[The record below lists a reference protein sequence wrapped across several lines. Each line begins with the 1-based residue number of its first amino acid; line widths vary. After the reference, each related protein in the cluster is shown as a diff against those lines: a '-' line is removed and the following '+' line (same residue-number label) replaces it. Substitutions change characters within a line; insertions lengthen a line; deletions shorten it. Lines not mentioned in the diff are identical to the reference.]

1 MTKKIILLVL
11 IFFIL
16 GCDKKENIKKIEENK
31 IKIVTTTTILG
42 DLIKEIGGEKV
53 KVEVLMREGVS
64 PHYYQPKLSDIRDIK
79 NSDLL
84 VGNGLYLEGKLE
96 EILKNIDGKKVLIIG
111 NRINKDKLILI
122 EEGEYDPHIFLSL
135 DLWKEAA
142 LILRNKLIEL
152 DGKNSDYFISLTNNY
167 LNKLESLKNYSIKEI
182 NKIKKENRIL
192 ITSHRA
198 FEYFARDYGFETN
211 YIKDISAEGE
221 VKIAEI
227 NNLVKFIINKKV
239 KTIFLEKGTSEN
251 ILETIIQACD
261 ENNWEV
267 KVGGELY
274 VGSLGDKE
282 SGIDTYIKYYKK
294 NIDTIVKNLN

>member
-1 MTKKIILLVL
+1 MIKKIMLLILIFLVL
-11 IFFIL
+11 
-16 GCDKKENIKKIEENK
+16 GCERKENIKEMEENK
-31 IKIVTTTTILG
+31 IKIVTTTTILE
-42 DLIKEIGGEKV
+42 DLAKEIGGEKV
-53 KVEVLMREGVS
+53 KVEALMREGVS
-64 PHYYQPKLSDIRDIK
+64 PHYYQPKLSDTREIK

-96 EILKNIDGKKVLIIG
+96 GILKNIDEKKVLIIG
-111 NRINKDKLILI
+111 NRIDKDELILI

-135 DLWKEAA
+135 DLWKKAA

-152 DGKNSDYFISLTNNY
+152 DGENSEYYMSLTNNY
-167 LNKLESLKNYSIKEI
+167 LSKLENLKDYSLKEI
-182 NKIKKENRIL
+182 NKIKRENRIL

-198 FEYFARDYGFETN
+198 FEYFAREYGFETN

-221 VKIAEI
+221 IKISEI
-227 NNLVKFIINKKV
+227 NKLVKFIINKKV
-239 KTIFLEKGTSEN
+239 KTIFLEKGASEN
-251 ILETIIQACD
+251 ILETIIQACN

-274 VGSLGDKE
+274 VGSLGNKE
-282 SGIDTYIKYYKK
+282 SGVDTYIKYYKK